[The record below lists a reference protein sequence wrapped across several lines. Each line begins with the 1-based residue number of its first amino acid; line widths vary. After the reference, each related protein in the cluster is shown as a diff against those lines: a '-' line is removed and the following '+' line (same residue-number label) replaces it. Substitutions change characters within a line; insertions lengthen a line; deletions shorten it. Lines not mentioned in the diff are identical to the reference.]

1 MMLDP
6 LREPP
11 ARHRNNGDGN
21 VKHLFILLS
30 LAGLLV
36 ASPAAGDE
44 SAMSGLFPY
53 PTHVETLDN
62 GLKVVLVPMSSEG
75 LVAYW
80 SVVRT
85 GARDEYEPGHTG
97 FAHFFEHMMFRGTEK
112 FPQEVYNEMITQMGA
127 DANAFTSDD
136 LTAYHLTVSTDD
148 LERVMEIESDRFQNL
163 SYPEQAFKTEAGA
176 VYGEY
181 RKNRMSPFFTIYEAI
196 HQEAFDVHT
205 YGHTAMG
212 YEEDI
217 KAMPTMY
224 DYSRSFFSRYY
235 RPENVVLLIVG
246 DIEVEPTMARVRE
259 HYGSWEPGYVAPEV
273 PPEPAQN
280 GERRIRVPYPGQ
292 SLPVLWLA
300 YKVDAFDP
308 ANRER
313 VAADLLA
320 ELAFGE
326 TSEIYKKL
334 VLDEQ
339 VVELLGADVN
349 VNRDPGLMDVISRV
363 KDPEDVDF
371 VLAEIDRTITE
382 YQTSAPDPQR
392 LADLKSRIKYGF
404 LMSLDTPDH
413 VAGNLAR
420 IISATGGIEAVDEL
434 LAAYDS
440 ITPEEVQAAAVKY
453 LTPDRRTIA
462 VLRGNS

>member
-1 MMLDP
+1 V
-6 LREPP
+6 R
-11 ARHRNNGDGN
+11 R
-21 VKHLFILLS
+21 LFVLLG
-30 LAGLLV
+30 LAVLLV
-36 ASPAAGDE
+36 AGTAADDE
-44 SAMSGLFPY
+44 SAMSGIFPY

-62 GLKVVLVPMSSEG
+62 GLRVVLVPMSSGG

-112 FPQEVYNEMITQMGA
+112 FPQDRYNEIVIELGA
-127 DANAFTSDD
+127 DSNAFTSTD
-136 LTAYHLTVSTDD
+136 LTGYHLTVASED

-163 SYPEQAFKTEAGA
+163 SYAEQEFKTEAGA

-196 HQEAFDVHT
+196 RKAAFDVHT

-224 DYSRSFFSRYY
+224 DYSKSFFSRYY
-235 RPENVVLLIVG
+235 RPENVVLVIAG
-246 DIEVEPTMARVRE
+246 DIEIEPTLEMIRTY
-259 HYGSWEPGYVAPEV
+259 YGGWEPGYVAPDV
-273 PPEPAQN
+273 PVEPRQTE
-280 GERRIRVPYPGQ
+280 ERRIRVPYPGQ
-292 SLPVLWLA
+292 SLPVLWVA

-308 ANRER
+308 DNRTR

-326 TSEIYKKL
+326 TSEIYRKL

-339 VVELLGADVN
+339 VLEFLSADADLQ
-349 VNRDPGLMDVISRV
+349 RDPSLMDVIARV
-363 KDPEDVDF
+363 KDPTKVDY
-371 VLAEIDRTITE
+371 VLSEIDRAVDAYRSTP
-382 YQTSAPDPQR
+382 PDPAR
-392 LADLKSRIKYGF
+392 LADLKSRIKYSF
-404 LMSLDTPDH
+404 LMNLDTPDR
-413 VAGNLAR
+413 VAGRLAR
-420 IISATGGIEAVDEL
+420 IISATGGIEAVEAL

-440 ITPEEVQAAAVKY
+440 ITPDEVRAAAEKY
-453 LTPDRRTIA
+453 LTPDQRTIA
-462 VLRGNS
+462 VLEGKS

>member
-1 MMLDP
+1 
-6 LREPP
+6 
-11 ARHRNNGDGN
+11 
-21 VKHLFILLS
+21 VKRFLILLG
-30 LAGLLV
+30 LAVFLV
-36 ASPAAGDE
+36 AGTAASDE
-44 SAMSGLFPY
+44 SAMSGIFPY

-62 GLKVVLVPMSSEG
+62 GLKVVLVPMSSGG

-112 FPQEVYNEMITQMGA
+112 FPQDRYNEIVTELGA
-127 DANAFTSDD
+127 DSNAFTSTD
-136 LTAYHLTVSTDD
+136 LTGYHLTVASED

-163 SYPEQAFKTEAGA
+163 SYAEQEFKTEAGA

-196 HQEAFDVHT
+196 RQAAFDVHT

-235 RPENVVLLIVG
+235 RPENVVLVIAG
-246 DIEVEPTMARVRE
+246 DIDIEPTMAMARSY
-259 HYGSWEPGYVAPEV
+259 YGEWEPGYVAPDV
-273 PPEPAQN
+273 PVEPRQTE
-280 GERRIRVPYPGQ
+280 ERRIRVPYPGQ
-292 SLPVLWLA
+292 SLPLLWVA

-308 ANRER
+308 ANRSR

-326 TSEIYKKL
+326 TSAIYKKL

-339 VVELLGADVN
+339 VLEFLSADADIQ
-349 VNRDPGLMDVISRV
+349 RDPSLMDVIARV
-363 KDPEDVDF
+363 KDPAKVDY
-371 VLAEIDRTITE
+371 VLEEIDRTVEE
-382 YQTSAPDPQR
+382 YRSAPPDPAR
-392 LADLKSRIKYGF
+392 LADLKSRIQYAF
-404 LMSLDTPDH
+404 LMNLDTPGR
-413 VAGNLAR
+413 VAGRLAR

-440 ITPEEVQAAAVKY
+440 ITPGEIQAAAERY
-453 LTPDRRTIA
+453 LTHDQRTIA
-462 VLRGNS
+462 VLEGKS